1 MTLGKGGTNC
11 GVLKKCFDLQGKEIV
26 SIVGSGGKTSLMW
39 ALAKHIERKLFWLV
53 QLQNWVSQ
61 RQLYDYFI
69 QTILKNNAEYLR
81 NHFSRNRYQQ
91 PNKTNDA
98 CNDLVSNI
106 VSALHESF

>member
-53 QLQNWVSQ
+53 QLQKLGFPNVNCMII
-61 RQLYDYFI
+61 FI
-69 QTILKNNAEYLR
+69 QTILK
-81 NHFSRNRYQQ
+81 
-91 PNKTNDA
+91 K
-98 CNDLVSNI
+98 
-106 VSALHESF
+106 